1 MVSARKQLNT
11 KLTMIDKLNYLPLRS
26 HAQENT
32 FHSADQKTIDGLQMR
47 VGLLRALDSQVPCK
61 FKQSYVTFD
70 DQVKKKKAKKKTI
83 IQRATATL
91 KCQWHLFKRR
101 QKSSIKSVHLCQF
114 LDFKSAKPTLSLLDL
129 QGSRFT

>member
-1 MVSARKQLNT
+1 MVSACKQLNT

-91 KCQWHLFKRR
+91 KYQRHLFKRR